1 MGKDV
6 DTQILHAYL
15 DPNDLAKKL
24 SQVHFKDTK
33 HNSGHIHIHF
43 RDKSDHIILVWSE
56 EKLKRI
62 IAKSPRCKKGQY
74 VHWKDS
80 EFRDYNR
87 EDVLCELCNEIELI
101 TIDHN
106 GSEKTWPSY
115 YDFIDW
121 LMQH

>member
-1 MGKDV
+1 MDKDI

-15 DPNDLAKKL
+15 DVNDLVEKL
-24 SQVHFKDTK
+24 SHVHFKYTK
-33 HNSGHIHIHF
+33 HHSGHIHIHF
-43 RDKSDHIILVWSE
+43 RDKSDHIILAWSKG
-56 EKLKRI
+56 KLKRI

-80 EFRDYNR
+80 EFHDYNR
-87 EDVLCELCNEIELI
+87 KDVLGELCNEIELI

-106 GSEKTWPSY
+106 DSEKTWPSY